1 MGGAGV
7 LPSVTGKQG
16 EPVTESALGVKPCHL
31 LPGRV
36 ANVRVVEGLRAQV
49 RGLADRRAPTQG
61 QGTDREQKGPHMG
74 SLDALLGRFFVL
86 TANQQGHENPDE
98 ELEIYP
104 EDQRSAGH
112 GLRVRSSPPPLPV
125 WLPS

>member
-86 TANQQGHENPDE
+86 TADQQEHENPDE